1 MDVDARWRSRHNRGR
16 KDDIE
21 GPMNADPAI
30 ANDSYTMVSPTL
42 KLVRGMLSADAAAR
56 AEAVRQETGEPIES
70 VVTRLGLLSEQAL
83 ADAFARVAGLRQISA
98 AEFPRARVGDAAPS
112 AAFLR
117 EMRAV
122 PLARDGDR
130 LTIAVANPFDEFA
143 RTALAFTYGCEVV
156 PFVATSSDIEAA
168 IDRLYAPEDS
178 GDVMADGMAGEDD
191 LERLR
196 DIVSDAPV
204 IRAVNR
210 LIADA
215 VDARASDIHVEPAED
230 RVVVRMRIDG
240 VLVEAPSLPP
250 SMRTALVSRIKVM
263 AELNIAERRLP
274 QDGRMRVAV
283 RGNEIDLRVATAPS
297 IHGETVVMRI
307 LDRANLALDF
317 ATLGFDPALTDRLRA
332 ALAKPFGIVL
342 VTGPTGSGKTTT
354 LYAALAEMN
363 TGSRKILT
371 VEDPIEYRL
380 PGIVQTQVN
389 SAIGL
394 TFSAALRSFLRQDP
408 DVMMVGE
415 IRDLETAQIAVQAA
429 LTGHTILSTLHT
441 NTAAGA
447 VTRLLDMEVEPFLL
461 TSTLNAVL
469 AQRLVRRLCDQCRVP
484 YQPTA
489 TQCAAL
495 GLADGGDR
503 TFYRAGGCEA
513 CSHSGY
519 RGRIALIELLVI
531 DDAIGQ
537 LILKRADAREIVR
550 TAAGGALSTMLS
562 DGVTKLCAGLTT
574 IEEVLRVAAD
584 SG

>member
-1 MDVDARWRSRHNRGR
+1 MDVDARWHKRHNRAR
-16 KDDIE
+16 KDDSDRS
-21 GPMNADPAI
+21 MDADSALT
-30 ANDSYTMVSPTL
+30 NDSFTVVSPAL
-42 KLVRGMLSADAAAR
+42 SLVRSLLSADAAAR
-56 AEAVRQETGEPIES
+56 AEAVKQETGEPIET
-70 VVTRLGLLSEQAL
+70 VVTRLGLVSEQAL
-83 ADAFARVAGLRQISA
+83 ADGFARASGLRQIGA

-122 PLARDGDR
+122 PLSREGNK
-130 LTIAVANPFDEFA
+130 LTIALANPFDDFA
-143 RTALAFTYGCEVV
+143 KTALAFTYGCEVT
-156 PFVATSSDIEAA
+156 PLVATSSDIEAA
-168 IDRLYAPEDS
+168 IDRLYAPDDS
-178 GDVMADGMAGEDD
+178 DEAMADGMAGEDD

-250 SMRTALVSRIKVM
+250 SMRNALVSRIKVM

-317 ATLGFDPALTDRLRA
+317 GALGFDPALTDRLRA

-394 TFSAALRSFLRQDP
+394 TFSTALRSFLRQDP

-469 AQRLVRRLCDQCRVP
+469 AQRLVRRLCEECRAP

-489 TQCAAL
+489 TQRAAL
-495 GLADGGDR
+495 GLSDNDDL
-503 TFYRAGGCEA
+503 TFYKAAGCDS
-513 CSHSGY
+513 CNHSGF

-537 LILKRADAREIVR
+537 LILRRADAREIVR
-550 TAAGGALSTMLS
+550 EAAGGALSTMLS
-562 DGVTKLCAGLTT
+562 DGVAKLGAGLTT

-584 SG
+584 GG